1 MSKKRQ
7 EEEKLRKMKVDLVTE
22 FFLIKQ
28 YDFEKFVES
37 RKVEAIENNSNNNS
51 AKKDNYN
58 NNKNKGKNY
67 YGKKRRYYTDYR

>member
-1 MSKKRQ
+1 
-7 EEEKLRKMKVDLVTE
+7 MKVDLVTE

-28 YDFEKFVES
+28 YDFENLVES
-37 RKVEAIENNSNNNS
+37 RKVEAIENNSENNS

-67 YGKKRRYYTDYR
+67 YGKKRRYYTDYC